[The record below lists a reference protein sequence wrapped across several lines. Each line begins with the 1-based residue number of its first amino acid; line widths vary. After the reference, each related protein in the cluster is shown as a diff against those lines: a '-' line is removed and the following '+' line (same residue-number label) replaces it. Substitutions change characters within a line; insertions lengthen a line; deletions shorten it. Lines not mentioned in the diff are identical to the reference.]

1 MDLAAAR
8 TLVLEHLD
16 DDQKDRW
23 SDAQIDKALAYSL
36 SACLDEYLTAGGER
50 LDLVTTQSSNT
61 SGEADLSTFNPLD
74 IKNVNLVIGSRYW
87 PIQPVTIGDKNVN
100 DGEIK
105 TLEIKYVPKLV
116 LPTTTTHP
124 LVGNGATAYNS
135 WDQFENW
142 ICLKAALFAS
152 IKDAEDRPEIKYLEQ
167 EARSGCLSHPRIPK
181 ALPFPLPSGYY
192 SKWYAWYW
200 DQQNKKLIVSRQWG

>member
-16 DDQKDRW
+16 DADQDRW
-23 SDAQIDKALAYSL
+23 SDAQVDKALAYAL
-36 SACLDEYLTAGGER
+36 SACQDEYLTSGGER
-50 LDLVTTQSSNT
+50 LDLSASVTSNT
-61 SGEADLSTFNPLD
+61 SGEADLATLNPVD
-74 IKNVNLVIGSRYW
+74 IKNVNMVIGGRYW
-87 PIQPVTIGDKNVN
+87 PIEPVRISDKNVI
-100 DGEIK
+100 DGEAK

-124 LVGNGATAYNS
+124 LVGSGATQYNS

-142 ICLKAALFAS
+142 ICLKAALFCS
-152 IKDAEDRPEIKYLEQ
+152 IKDAEDRPEIKFLME
-167 EARSGCLSHPRIPK
+167 EARAGCLSHPRIPK
-181 ALPFPLPSGYY
+181 ALPFPTPFSYY
-192 SKWYAWYW
+192 SQWYAWYW